1 MMNIEKADK
10 KQIEEMAQIINGS
23 TELDTIAYYR
33 CINIAKT
40 LYNAGY
46 QKLPEDSVVLSMK
59 EWECLHID
67 YAKALYNVRQNAIK
81 ETAEKILDLL
91 VPDCKACDENWHS
104 GCLCLRAT
112 LAEKIAK
119 QFGVEIKE

>member
-1 MMNIEKADK
+1 MIKRELV
-10 KQIEEMAQIINGS
+10 EEMAQIINGS

-33 CINIAKT
+33 CMKIAKT

-46 QKLPEDSVVLSMK
+46 QKIPEDSIVLSMK
-59 EWECLHID
+59 EWECLHTD

-81 ETAEKILDLL
+81 ETAEKFLQLAYDR
-91 VPDCKACDENWHS
+91 
-104 GCLCLRAT
+104 CL
-112 LAEKIAK
+112 EKSFIKKVEELAK